1 MALIYCPECG
11 REISSSAEV
20 CPGCAY
26 PVKTG
31 TPPIPPRAAAKP
43 AKVTLEGVVED
54 LTFDLRAADYGD
66 GPFLPWVSRRS
77 PEARS
82 WAP

>member
-31 TPPIPPRAAAKP
+31 TPPIPPRAVAKP
-43 AKVTLEGVVED
+43 VKMSTKQKRCVVATVD
-54 LTFDLRAADYGD
+54 
-66 GPFLPWVSRRS
+66 FLCV
-77 PEARS
+77 
-82 WAP
+82 